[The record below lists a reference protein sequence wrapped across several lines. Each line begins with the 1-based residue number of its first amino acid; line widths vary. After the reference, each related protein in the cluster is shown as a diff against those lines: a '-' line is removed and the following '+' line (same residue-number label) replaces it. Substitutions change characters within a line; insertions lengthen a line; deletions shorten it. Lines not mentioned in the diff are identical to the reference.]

1 MISNS
6 SLNHLF
12 GANTWSH
19 RKKSDRYILNVKN
32 ETSPIY
38 KDFQDWKINRK
49 DIIFP
54 VSCFFP
60 CYHPV
65 SCIDI
70 SNFRVEKIRTIYFPL
85 KFSPVNQHFESFHIF
100 PIPCP
105 CSNETFVIWCEIKT
119 VFYVSSCNLSCCECN
134 SESWFGYFC
143 YSQKVVKKLLA
154 WQRRSPFVWTLRFK
168 LLLMMYVVYYLL
180 SRWINGFNGERLIF

>member
-70 SNFRVEKIRTIYFPL
+70 SNFRIEKIRTIYFPL

-119 VFYVSSCNLSCCECN
+119 VFYNTWAHVIYHAVNVIRNRDSVISVILRKWLKNYWHGREEALLCEH
-134 SESWFGYFC
+134 
-143 YSQKVVKKLLA
+143 
-154 WQRRSPFVWTLRFK
+154 
-168 LLLMMYVVYYLL
+168 
-180 SRWINGFNGERLIF
+180 